1 MYQRAIQK
9 LVDATWW
16 DFRHS
21 WIIIWQLIVYWFL
34 FSWWINSIF
43 CYSNSLRDRWIWTRI
58 NYRPSH
64 PIICDQKLRNN
75 CSELFWRFYL
85 FFEVLF
91 VPIHLCVLWSHS
103 EVLSDKFDNSKKQTE
118 VVGERNFFK
127 LLFENFS
134 NLKIEALP
142 QLILNWKVW
151 SIIRL

>member
-1 MYQRAIQK
+1 MLLDKISHILELSFDCWLFTDFCSLHELILYFVIAI
-9 LVDATWW
+9 L
-16 DFRHS
+16 HG
-21 WIIIWQLIVYWFL
+21 
-34 FSWWINSIF
+34 
-43 CYSNSLRDRWIWTRI
+43 DRWIWTRI

-75 CSELFWRFYL
+75 YSELFWRFYL

-142 QLILNWKVW
+142 QLILSWKVW

>member
-1 MYQRAIQK
+1 MLLDEISDILELSFDSWLFTDFCSVDELILYFVIAI
-9 LVDATWW
+9 L
-16 DFRHS
+16 
-21 WIIIWQLIVYWFL
+21 YG
-34 FSWWINSIF
+34 
-43 CYSNSLRDRWIWTRI
+43 DRWIWTRI

-75 CSELFWRFYL
+75 YSELFWRFYL